1 MKLTDIKIFVI
12 NLECRE
18 DRWKQ
23 VQEMF
28 SEKGITNYERIEAIK
43 TEKGYYGCVLSHIK
57 SLTEAKQRG
66 LPEVLIMED
75 DFHFVGNGEFIYPEK
90 CDVCLYSCHLK
101 KKEDFDDKF
110 HRVIEGN
117 HTDFYLV
124 KNHYYDKLISVFM
137 TSLLN
142 LLREYKQK
150 NYLDVYWHKAQK
162 EDLFVCPHKLL
173 GCQMEGFSDIKGKV
187 MNRSYTLS

>member
-12 NLECRE
+12 NLDKRK
-18 DRWKQ
+18 DRWFHIMTMMK
-23 VQEMF
+23 
-28 SEKGITNYERIEAIK
+28 SKKIKNYERISAI
-43 TEKGYYGCVLSHIK
+43 ESSEGYYGCVLSHIK
-57 SLTEAKQRG
+57 ALQKAKLLD
-66 LPEVLIMED
+66 LPEVIIMED
-75 DFHFVGNGEFIYPEK
+75 DFQFKGEGSFIYPEK

-137 TSLLN
+137 ESLMG
-142 LLREYKQK
+142 LLQKYSRE
-150 NYLDVYWHKAQK
+150 NYLDVYWNKAQK